1 MNPFHI
7 LNNTNKVQKMY
18 FKTIR
23 LMTSMTIKVEIVFS
37 KYDVT
42 QNQRTIKHINIKA
55 SDYWKKKEII
65 KSTRSTSRKRKDK
78 NRHKI

>member
-42 QNQRTIKHINIKA
+42 
-55 SDYWKKKEII
+55 
-65 KSTRSTSRKRKDK
+65 
-78 NRHKI
+78 

>member
-55 SDYWKKKEII
+55 SDYWKKKG
-65 KSTRSTSRKRKDK
+65 
-78 NRHKI
+78 NN